1 MSPRWASPGRYVLS
15 VFLRPDFLFYVLF
28 FEFNF
33 DVRLSPCITFVAVA
47 ATAVDRL
54 PVPVPSATE
63 LAVVSSKAAL
73 ASAGMDPGLID
84 ATFVGNVIQSRFVT
98 DTKNKK

>member
-1 MSPRWASPGRYVLS
+1 MHQSKSVGRCLVLPGS
-15 VFLRPDFLFYVLF
+15 AAVFRA

-33 DVRLSPCITFVAVA
+33 DVRHRSAAVVAVA
-47 ATAVDRL
+47 VVAAVDRL
-54 PVPVPSATE
+54 PVSSATE

-84 ATFVGNVIQSRFVT
+84 ATFVGNVIQSRFVIPNA
-98 DTKNKK
+98 DYLTKKCPV

>member
-1 MSPRWASPGRYVLS
+1 MERAGKISPMRQSRSAGQSSLVWA
-15 VFLRPDFLFYVLF
+15 LFVF

-33 DVRLSPCITFVAVA
+33 DVPIALLAVV
-47 ATAVDRL
+47 TAVTAVTSVDRI
-54 PVPVPSATE
+54 PVPSATE

-84 ATFVGNVIQSRFVT
+84 ATFVGNVIQSRSGT
-98 DTKNKK
+98 CY